1 VGGLQGCIKLAE
13 TAPTGQQG
21 RPGRR

>member
-21 RPGRR
+21 HPGRR